1 MIGRDVLAEV
11 SRLLRPIRVA
21 LANSIARAVVQLV
34 DDAKKQQMAQLGV
47 LEGEDVDDA
56 EHFQPYGFSSV
67 PFPGAEAIVIFPGGD
82 RGHPLVPVVADRRYR
97 PTGGQAGEVVLYT
110 DEGDQVRLGR
120 GHVISLSTTGQVKLG
135 STSASSGVIKGGQR
149 DTAEQTFLTAL
160 STYVSAIAAVAD
172 PGGTATAAMTAAI
185 TAFKTAA
192 TAAISTKVKVE

>member
-1 MIGRDVLAEV
+1 MIARDVLAQV
-11 SRLLRPIRVA
+11 TQLLRPIRVA

-34 DDAKKQQMAQLGV
+34 DDAKKQQMAQVGV

-67 PFPGAEAIVIFPGGD
+67 PLPGAEAIVLFPGGD
-82 RGHPLVPVVADRRYR
+82 RGHPLVPVVSDRRYR
-97 PTGGQAGEVVLYT
+97 PTSGQAGEVVLYT
-110 DEGDQVRLGR
+110 DEGDKIRLGR

-160 STYVSAIAAVAD
+160 NTYVGAIQGIAD
-172 PGGTATAAMTAAI
+172 PTGTATAAMTAAI
-185 TAFKTAA
+185 SAFKTAV